1 MSWDVL
7 GWTLGRTLLGLAHDT
22 ITMLKTQNRL
32 GLDEI
37 CDYVWWFRTVQKEFR
52 CGNKISRL
60 HKLSNKHSWA
70 LRVLSDMQLDPFD
83 VYVLRKSK
91 SELKTCK
98 TSSLALYGPKVL
110 WWHESRFG
118 EGLHMAPNQLHLS
131 SVISIRL
138 LTFAWSM
145 QSLL

>member
-1 MSWDVL
+1 MRYVIMFDDFEQF
-7 GWTLGRTLLGLAHDT
+7 RR
-22 ITMLKTQNRL
+22 N
-32 GLDEI
+32 LDAG
-37 CDYVWWFRTVQKEFR
+37 TKLST
-52 CGNKISRL
+52 NRL
-60 HKLSNKHSWA
+60 HKLSNKHSWV

-98 TSSLALYGPKVL
+98 TLSLALYGPKVL

-138 LTFAWSM
+138 LTFA
-145 QSLL
+145 